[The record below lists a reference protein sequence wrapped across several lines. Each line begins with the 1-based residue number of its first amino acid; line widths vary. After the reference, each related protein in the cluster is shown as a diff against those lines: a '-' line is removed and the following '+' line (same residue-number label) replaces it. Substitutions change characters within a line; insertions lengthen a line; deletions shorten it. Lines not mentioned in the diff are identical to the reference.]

1 MSGLQ
6 VLLMMSCQDD
16 FPFIQYF
23 PSSYEQPHLINELL
37 IVSKF
42 FKNCGK
48 GCLLNQN
55 NMYFY
60 KTYIPNIDSNLII
73 KKNKIFLLFLCDIF
87 YKQKYIDEFTDN
99 IFILLEKN
107 VFENDKLKKNIENT
121 INSLFDIYKN
131 INNKE
136 EIYLEYVKNI
146 MNNSMEDNN
155 NGTNNTSFD
164 TDIFTRK
171 INDSEI
177 IRKSGSL
184 NSIIGVTT
192 SGLIENIEMVK
203 INENDTDL
211 AMMFKA
217 DKFNYYSM
225 KMRIYKKIKIIN
237 MFIFSIIEIIIFIL
251 IFIAFLN

>member
-146 MNNSMEDNN
+146 MSNSMEGTD
-155 NGTNNTSFD
+155 NGTNNTSLD
-164 TDIFTRK
+164 NDILTRK
-171 INDSEI
+171 RIDSECI
-177 IRKSGSL
+177 KKTDSL
-184 NSIIGVTT
+184 RSIIGFSNV
-192 SGLIENIEMVK
+192 GLIENIEMTK
-203 INENDTDL
+203 ITENDTDL
-211 AMMFKA
+211 VMMFKA
-217 DKFNYYSM
+217 DKYNYYSM
-225 KMRIYKKIKIIN
+225 KMKIYKKIKVIN
-237 MFIFSIIEIIIFIL
+237 IIIFSFLEIVLFIL
-251 IFIAFLN
+251 FFLLVF